1 MTVFSFSHACVSAW
15 RYPFVECGPVC
26 HHLFS
31 ANLFLTENS
40 IFGFWFTA
48 LRDTSVHL
56 HNSRNSAEAARAA
69 TVKGT
74 LRRGRLAG
82 TERVCLFYAPSRC
95 SVGVSAFFS
104 VLRRSNTSEK
114 WRAFSWMSHRVLPV
128 GRTSRVLWSRSMR
141 TGTCAL
147 QLTFWGVCP
156 GRLLCEHEP
165 NVFLRPSNQR
175 GSFGDHFILY
185 KKQFLVFGPPPSL
198 T

>member
-1 MTVFSFSHACVSAW
+1 MTVFSCSHACVSAW

-40 IFGFWFTA
+40 IFCFWFTA

-82 TERVCLFYAPSRC
+82 TERECFARLPGVVWVCPRFSACYADRI
-95 SVGVSAFFS
+95 
-104 VLRRSNTSEK
+104 LRRNG
-114 WRAFSWMSHRVLPV
+114 
-128 GRTSRVLWSRSMR
+128 GRIH
-141 TGTCAL
+141 G
-147 QLTFWGVCP
+147 
-156 GRLLCEHEP
+156 
-165 NVFLRPSNQR
+165 
-175 GSFGDHFILY
+175 
-185 KKQFLVFGPPPSL
+185 
-198 T
+198 